1 VPHHEDTLALE
12 NFFCLNDRLGEV
24 FAVVADLSPHV
35 VNVERFGKVVSVVAK
50 WHCLE
55 VERHRGTAFK
65 VTKLEVANSRVGV
78 LVEELCN
85 VGTVLGEVRVA
96 AIWLPLLI
104 IVDHVVGLR

>member
-55 VERHRGTAFK
+55 V
-65 VTKLEVANSRVGV
+65 
-78 LVEELCN
+78 
-85 VGTVLGEVRVA
+85 
-96 AIWLPLLI
+96 
-104 IVDHVVGLR
+104 